1 MDGGLGQAI
10 DQLLSTD
17 PGSLDDGELHGTV
30 IELECLDSL
39 CAAARA
45 RYVGEW
51 DQRRLWSSDGSK
63 SASARLARETRCAPE
78 TARLEL
84 RRARKLRTMPLTSKA
99 FEHGD
104 ITADHVDIIARANRA
119 PITEQFTD
127 GETTLVDAARHEDD
141 FDLFRTIV
149 QQWAHAADDDACDDK
164 AEKAY
169 RGRWFRDNEILDGV
183 HDVQGQFD
191 PLGGVIF
198 SDELHRLEHQ
208 LWLDDWAAARA
219 EHGNNATQAHLA
231 RTCDQR
237 RADAAVQMAC
247 RSAATD
253 ANARPP
259 RPLFS
264 VHLNHPTFTGRLCQ
278 LANGTPISPAS
289 IAPWLTEADIERV
302 IWAGKSRILDIGTR
316 TRFFNGAL
324 RRAIE
329 LRDHHCTHPGCTVPA
344 AYYQVDHITEYTNG
358 GKTTQQN
365 GRLLCPFHNR
375 MRPGRTTQPPDG
387 P

>member
-104 ITADHVDIIARANRA
+104 ITADHVDVIARANRA

-169 RGRWFRDNEILDGV
+169 RGRWFRDNEILEGV
-183 HDVQGQFD
+183 HDV
-191 PLGGVIF
+191 
-198 SDELHRLEHQ
+198 
-208 LWLDDWAAARA
+208 RA
-219 EHGNNATQAHLA
+219 SSIPSAGSSSPTSSTASNTSSGS
-231 RTCDQR
+231 TTGPR
-237 RADAAVQMAC
+237 RAPNTATTPPKPTWRAPATNAAPTP
-247 RSAATD
+247 RSRWPVAPPPPMPTLG
-253 ANARPP
+253 RPGP
-259 RPLFS
+259 CS
-264 VHLNHPTFTGRLCQ
+264 ASTST
-278 LANGTPISPAS
+278 TPPSPADS
-289 IAPWLTEADIERV
+289 ANWPTAPPSPWSAP
-302 IWAGKSRILDIGTR
+302 RI
-316 TRFFNGAL
+316 
-324 RRAIE
+324 
-329 LRDHHCTHPGCTVPA
+329 
-344 AYYQVDHITEYTNG
+344 
-358 GKTTQQN
+358 
-365 GRLLCPFHNR
+365 
-375 MRPGRTTQPPDG
+375 PDSG
-387 P
+387 SCKIR